1 MASDS
6 TNSLR
11 FRLGYTLAALTAACE
26 IVPDATVTLDT
37 WADESHVALSA
48 IIGEAF
54 RARCLL
60 KERAIALTLETARV
74 LS

>member
-11 FRLGYTLAALTAACE
+11 FRLGY
-26 IVPDATVTLDT
+26 
-37 WADESHVALSA
+37 
-48 IIGEAF
+48 
-54 RARCLL
+54 RRLL
-60 KERAIALTLETARV
+60 KARAIALTLSTARV